1 MNYLKNT
8 IRIVAFLLVGSIYA
22 QQQANYSLYRYTMN
36 VINPAYAG
44 ADGQTAFTTNL
55 RSQWVNVKGAPE
67 TQSFFL
73 AAPMGNKVG
82 LGISV
87 VSDQVFIERQTSF
100 NIDFSYRLQVSE
112 TANLFLGLKAGGS
125 TYNINRNGLT
135 NIGLPS
141 DPILG
146 NVDTGFRPNVGL
158 GAVLMHEDYFISL
171 SAPMILSTERL
182 DESEGVITQATQSP
196 HFYFSAGYN
205 LDLTSTLEFRPSV
218 MMRYVNGAPF
228 SADITAAFRFYERFE
243 LGVLYR
249 TDSALS
255 GLMMLNLADWMDL
268 GYAYESS
275 TRSEIGDVSD
285 GTHEIVVRFIFGQKS
300 KKEMTEEV
308 MLSED

>member
-8 IRIVAFLLVGSIYA
+8 MRIVAFLLVGSLYA

-44 ADGQTAFTTNL
+44 ADGQTSFTTNL
-55 RSQWVNVKGAPE
+55 RSQWVNVNGAPE

-73 AAPMGNKVG
+73 AAPMNDKVG
-82 LGISV
+82 LGVSV
-87 VSDQVFIERQTSF
+87 VSDQVFIESQTSF
-100 NIDFSYRLQVSE
+100 NIDFSYKLQVSE

-125 TYNINRNGLT
+125 TYSLDRSGLL

-141 DPILG
+141 DPVIG
-146 NVDTGFRPNVGL
+146 NIDTGFRPNVGL
-158 GAVLMHEDYFISL
+158 GAVLMHENYYISL
-171 SAPMILSTERL
+171 SAPRLLSSERI
-182 DESEGVITQATQSP
+182 DESEGVITQATQAP
-196 HFYFSAGYN
+196 HFYLSGGYDI
-205 LDLTSTLEFRPSV
+205 DLSSNLEFRPSV
-218 MMRYVNGAPF
+218 MLRYVNGAPL

-249 TDSALS
+249 TESAVS
-255 GLMMLNLADWMDL
+255 GVMMLNLADWMDL

-285 GTHEIVVRFIFGQKS
+285 GTHEVLVKFIFGRKA
-300 KKEMTEEV
+300 KPEMP
-308 MLSED
+308 EDMMED